1 VRRRAEIPVLLVE
14 GRRKDLM
21 RVRDRNLGD
30 RRLMI
35 QGAGIRSIAGIDR
48 FDGLLELD
56 LADLRE
62 PELELLEALPE
73 LEWLSLD
80 KLRGDVDYR
89 PVQRLTRLRALRISV
104 RSPAEARVVARL
116 DFSRLVALEH
126 LHLWVAEP
134 EAPISLAFT
143 DAMPDLEELF
153 LIDFVVSDE
162 DLARLAAREPPL
174 RRAFLTGR
182 DLAQDQRIRDVLS
195 GSVEHLEIFEQW
207 ERRRASRKPRYVEHD
222 DHTAML
228 VDLASHWDLENN
240 LDAEHTLRGLVAKTH
255 PELYALLDW
264 DSDADE
270 LIATATDRKTLNALA
285 QLIDEHAVGR

>member
-1 VRRRAEIPVLLVE
+1 VIPVLLVE
-14 GRRKDLM
+14 GRRKNLM

-73 LEWLSLD
+73 LEWLSLG
-80 KLRGDVDYR
+80 KLRGGVDYR
-89 PVQRLTRLRALRISV
+89 PVQRLTGLRSLQISV
-104 RSPAEARVVARL
+104 RSPAEARVVASL
-116 DFSRLVALEH
+116 DFSRLTALEH

-162 DLARLAAREPPL
+162 DLDRLAARDPPL

-195 GSVEHLEIFEQW
+195 GPVEHLEIREQW

-222 DHTAML
+222 NHTAML
-228 VDLASHWDLENN
+228 VDLASRWDLENN
-240 LDAEHTLRGLVAKTH
+240 LDAEHSLRGLLAKTH

-270 LIATATDRKTLNALA
+270 LIATATDRKTLNTLA
-285 QLIDEHAVGR
+285 QFIDTHAAGR

>member
-1 VRRRAEIPVLLVE
+1 MVE
-14 GRRKDLM
+14 GRRKDLT

-30 RRLMI
+30 RRLLI
-35 QGAGIRSIAGIDR
+35 EGAGIRSIAGIDR
-48 FDGLLELD
+48 FDGLRELD

-62 PELELLEALPE
+62 PDLELLEALPQF
-73 LEWLSLD
+73 EWLSLAE
-80 KLRGDVDYR
+80 LRGDVDYR
-89 PVQRLTRLRALRISV
+89 PVQRLTRLRSLEISV

-126 LHLWVAEP
+126 LQLWVAEP
-134 EAPISLAFT
+134 QASISLAFT

-162 DLARLAAREPPL
+162 DLNRLAARQPPL
-174 RRAFLTGR
+174 RRALLTGR
-182 DLAQDQRIRDVLS
+182 DLAQDQRIRRVLS
-195 GSVEHLEIFEQW
+195 GRIEDLEIREQW
-207 ERRRASRKPRYVEHD
+207 ERRRASRTPRYVEHK

-228 VDLASHWDLENN
+228 VDLASRWDLENN
-240 LDAEHTLRGLVAKTH
+240 LDADHILRGLLAKTH

-270 LIATATDRKTLNALA
+270 LIATATDRNTLNALA
-285 QLIDEHAVGR
+285 EFIDEHAAGP

>member
-1 VRRRAEIPVLLVE
+1 
-14 GRRKDLM
+14 M

-62 PELELLEALPE
+62 PELERLEALPE
-73 LEWLSLD
+73 LAWLSLD
-80 KLRGDVDYR
+80 NLRGAVDYR
-89 PVQRLTRLRALRISV
+89 PVQRLTRLRSLQISV
-104 RSPAEARVVARL
+104 RSPAEARVVGRL

-134 EAPISLAFT
+134 EARISLAFT

-162 DLARLAAREPPL
+162 DLDRLAAREPPL

-182 DLAQDQRIRDVLS
+182 DLAQDQRISDVLT
-195 GSVEHLEIFEQW
+195 GRVEDLEIREQW
-207 ERRRASRKPRYVEHD
+207 ERRHATRKPRFVEHG

-228 VDLASHWDLENN
+228 VDLASRWDLENN
-240 LDAEHTLRGLVAKTH
+240 LDAEHTLRALVAKTH
-255 PELYALLDW
+255 PELYALIDW

-270 LIATATDRKTLNALA
+270 LIATAADRSTLNALA
-285 QLIDEHAVGR
+285 QFIEEHAAGR